1 MLILK
6 KIDHDARRQ
15 EIAQTAAQLI
25 ADQGID
31 KLTVRLIAKG
41 MGCSTGV
48 LSHYF
53 NSKDDI
59 VLAALQWANEW
70 VVDTL
75 LGELTAPRDL
85 GELQRLLTS
94 IMPLNEESDL
104 RWRVRLSSWIYSL
117 SRIELTME
125 QRERTKSWQTFVTE
139 LLIQLQTQGLI
150 STTVNAELTA
160 VALTNLIIGTSQNML
175 FLPMNERA
183 DKLRSI
189 ENYIQTLRT
198 Q

>member
-1 MLILK
+1 MK

-70 VVDTL
+70 VVDNL

-85 GELQRLLTS
+85 GGLQRLLTS

-125 QRERTKSWQTFVTE
+125 QRERTKSWQKFVTK
-139 LLIQLQTQGLI
+139 LLMQLQTQGLI
-150 STTVNAELTA
+150 STTVDAELTA

-189 ENYIQTLRT
+189 ESYIQTLRT

>member
-1 MLILK
+1 MK

-125 QRERTKSWQTFVTE
+125 QLERTKSWQKFVTE
-139 LLIQLQTQGLI
+139 LLIQLQSQGLI
-150 STTVNAELTA
+150 STTVDAELTA

>member
-1 MLILK
+1 VLILK